1 MLESKWLL
9 DKQCF
14 ECVLWL
20 PAGQAYLHC
29 NYTLYDTGNRY
40 SDSHTEIFWHTGQIF
55 YQCGYNSPAL
65 IAQGQSMSNIATS
78 LILNYPLHLY
88 SVLV

>member
-40 SDSHTEIFWHTGQIF
+40 SDSHTEFFGTQVKYFINVDT
-55 YQCGYNSPAL
+55 
-65 IAQGQSMSNIATS
+65 
-78 LILNYPLHLY
+78 ILHH
-88 SVLV
+88 